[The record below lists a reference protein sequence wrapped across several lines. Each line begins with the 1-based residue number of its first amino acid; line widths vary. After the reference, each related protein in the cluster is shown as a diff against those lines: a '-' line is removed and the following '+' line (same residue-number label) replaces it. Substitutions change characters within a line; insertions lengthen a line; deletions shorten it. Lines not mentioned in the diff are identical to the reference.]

1 MKRVAC
7 AHAAAAAALAAC
19 IACCAVAARAQGL
32 PMARVNGVAITHE
45 QLDRQFDEL
54 LAERRLNIARLQD
67 PDKAKALKREALER
81 LIGVE
86 LLWQQAQ
93 REGAIA
99 GEAEVERALAAA
111 RERFR
116 SNDAFLQH
124 LQRRGQDEASHRA
137 HVGRMLSADRY
148 AQQVVEREV
157 RVSERDIADFHALN
171 KRVFQQP
178 QRVRARHIL
187 AALPAGAD
195 GAAKARARRRI
206 EALLARVRAGEDFEA
221 LARAHSDDAT
231 RSWGGELDAFGR
243 GEQPKPIEDA
253 AFALAPGAVSGVIET
268 AAGFHIVK
276 LEERLPARSVP
287 LEAAR
292 DGIRAHLLR
301 TRGQE
306 AIAAEIARLRATAQV
321 QWLVP

>member
-1 MKRVAC
+1 MKRVAG
-7 AHAAAAAALAAC
+7 ARAVSAVALAAC
-19 IACCAVAARAQGL
+19 IACGAVSARAQGL

-54 LAERRLNIARLQD
+54 LGERRLNIARLQD
-67 PDKAKALKREALER
+67 PNKAKALRREALER

-93 REGAIA
+93 RAGAIA
-99 GEAEVERALAAA
+99 AAADVEQALAAA
-111 RERFR
+111 REPFR
-116 SNDAFLQH
+116 SDEAFAAH
-124 LQRRGQDEASHRA
+124 LQRRGHDEASYRA
-137 HVGRMLSADRY
+137 QVARMLSADRY

-157 RVSERDIADFHALN
+157 RISERDIADFHALN

-178 QRVRARHIL
+178 QRVRARHIV
-187 AALPAGAD
+187 AALPAAAD
-195 GAAKARARRRI
+195 AAVKARSRRRI
-206 EALLARVRAGEDFEA
+206 EALLARVRAGESFEA
-221 LARAHSDDAT
+221 LAREHSDDAT

-253 AFALAPGAVSGVIET
+253 AFDLAPGAVSGVIET

-306 AIAAEIARLRATAQV
+306 AITAEIEHLRARAQV
-321 QWLVP
+321 QWLTP